1 MGQPV
6 IYVGTYQIKEG
17 KRDDFARYW
26 REFVEFVEV
35 SEPRLIAFNA
45 YVNEEGDEVAVVQ
58 VHPDGDSVEF
68 HMKVIREHMEHA
80 AWEFLGDVV
89 SEHVYGV
96 IGDATLETMR
106 QFGARSSRS
115 SLWALAASP
124 APRPNHR
131 PFVSSTARLGRDL
144 TGAFEHRWASVQES
158 VRALLQDCRDPTMRR
173 PDLIG
178 QAVELGQV
186 LLTVR
191 HLAAPPFGV
200 DGQDLVEVLGDLDAV
215 EVQLFLRRED
225 AHRRVTAGDLAAL
238 ELHEP

>member
-45 YVNEEGDEVAVVQ
+45 YVNDEGDEVAVLQ

-96 IGDATLETMR
+96 IGDAKLETMR
-106 QFGARSSRS
+106 QFGGSQFEVKPLGVGGFTSS
-115 SLWALAASP
+115 AAEPS
-124 APRPNHR
+124 A
-131 PFVSSTARLGRDL
+131 
-144 TGAFEHRWASVQES
+144 
-158 VRALLQDCRDPTMRR
+158 VRQ
-173 PDLIG
+173 
-178 QAVELGQV
+178 
-186 LLTVR
+186 
-191 HLAAPPFGV
+191 
-200 DGQDLVEVLGDLDAV
+200 
-215 EVQLFLRRED
+215 
-225 AHRRVTAGDLAAL
+225 
-238 ELHEP
+238 